1 MGNVMLSLSST
12 SRIGLWGRVSWSLLP
27 SLVLLPFVGGRIELL
42 GLFVGLLILSFET
55 PKEGIGSWVQGIA
68 AASVAVAAGFRIQFV
83 MNPAGGYLYLHAL
96 AIPLTILWVLV
107 ILRLREGLRQV
118 APRPAWQFAID
129 LILSLNAVFLVLIS
143 PQARVDR
150 LAYALP
156 FVLLGVALL
165 GNIVPLRKERSIIIH
180 RSIAFGLALYA
191 IGGVMKGPLS
201 LSLVMPLAALSLP
214 MMTASQALL
223 AQGVRR
229 LSPRPL
235 PRWFVVHGY
244 TQGAFTL
251 LVLLLSSAVALG
263 AVLSVTRSLS
273 YGLLS
278 LLIVPVLVGIH
289 ALRPIV
295 SNWYQSLPIDMRG
308 GRSYL
313 CGVGFD
319 DLTLDEATV
328 RVLDMLHDPCRTHVI
343 VTPNSVSL
351 FNARKDPTLLD
362 NYRKADLVIADG
374 IGIVWAARLLG
385 VPLAERVTGIDL
397 TEALLGRASA
407 DGYRVFLL
415 GGRDRVAV
423 RAAHRLQERFPSLD
437 IVGTHHGYF
446 TDDKEPLAR
455 ITAAQPQIILVGMG
469 VPKQER
475 WMTHY
480 ADTLNVPV
488 MIGLGGG
495 LDIFAGDSLRASNRW
510 QRLGL
515 EWLYRILHQPRR
527 VRAAW
532 TILCFIVKM
541 ISLWAVLFLA
551 QANLAQPSEQTGR
564 EHT

>member
-1 MGNVMLSLSST
+1 
-12 SRIGLWGRVSWSLLP
+12 
-27 SLVLLPFVGGRIELL
+27 
-42 GLFVGLLILSFET
+42 LILSFET
-55 PKEGIGSWVQGIA
+55 PKGGVGPWVQGIA

-83 MNPAGGYLYLHAL
+83 TNPAGGYLYLHAL

-143 PQARVDR
+143 PQARVDS

-156 FVLLGVALL
+156 LVILGAAFL
-165 GNIVPLRKERSIIIH
+165 GNIISLRKGCSTIIH

-191 IGGVMKGPLS
+191 IGGVMKMPLS

-235 PRWFVVHGY
+235 PRWFVAHGY

-251 LVLLLSSAVALG
+251 LALLLSSVLSLG
-263 AVLSVTRSLS
+263 AVLSVTQSLS
-273 YGLLS
+273 HGLLS

-289 ALRPIV
+289 VLRPIV
-295 SNWYQSLPIDMRG
+295 SNWYQSLSIDARG

-319 DLTLDEATV
+319 NLTLDEAKD
-328 RVLDMLHDPCRTHVI
+328 RALDMLHDSSRTHVI

-351 FNARKDPTLLD
+351 FNARKYPALLD
-362 NYRKADLVIADG
+362 AYCKADLVIADG

-397 TEALLGRASA
+397 TEALLGQASA

-415 GGRDRVAV
+415 GGQDGVAV
-423 RAAHRLQERFPSLD
+423 RAAHRLQKRFPGLD

-446 TDDKEPLAR
+446 TDDENLLAR

-475 WMTHY
+475 WMTRY
-480 ADTLNVPV
+480 ANKLNVPV

-495 LDIFAGDSLRASNRW
+495 LDIFAGDSLRASSRW

-527 VRAAW
+527 VKAAW

-541 ISLWAVLFLA
+541 ISLWTVLFLA
-551 QANLAQPSEQTGR
+551 QAHLAQPREQPSR
-564 EHT
+564 EHI

>member
-1 MGNVMLSLSST
+1 VT
-12 SRIGLWGRVSWSLLP
+12 PVPRSWSLLP

-83 MNPAGGYLYLHAL
+83 TNPAGGYLYLHAL
-96 AIPLTILWVLV
+96 AIPLTILWILV

-129 LILSLNAVFLVLIS
+129 LILSFNAVFLVLIS
-143 PQARVDR
+143 PQARVDS
-150 LAYALP
+150 LAHSLP
-156 FVLLGVALL
+156 FILLGVALL
-165 GNIVPLRKERSIIIH
+165 GNIVSLRKERFTIIH

-201 LSLVMPLAALSLP
+201 LSLVMPLAALSIP

-251 LVLLLSSAVALG
+251 LVLLLSSVVSLG
-263 AVLSVTRSLS
+263 AVLVVTRSLA

-289 ALRPIV
+289 TLRPNV
-295 SNWYQSLPIDMRG
+295 LNWYQSLSIGARG

-319 DLTLDEATV
+319 NLTLDEATG
-328 RVLDMLHDPCRTHVI
+328 RALDMLNAPCRAHVI

-351 FNARKDPTLLD
+351 FNARKDPALLD
-362 NYRKADLVIADG
+362 AYRKADLVIADG

-385 VPLAERVTGIDL
+385 IPLAERVTGIDL
-397 TEALLGRASA
+397 AEALLGRASA
-407 DGYRVFLL
+407 GGCRVFLL
-415 GGRDRVAV
+415 GGRDGVAV
-423 RAAHRLQERFPSLD
+423 RAAHRLQKRFPGLD

-446 TDDKEPLAR
+446 TDDEEPLAQ

-475 WMTHY
+475 WMTQY
-480 ADTLNVPV
+480 ASTLNVPV

-515 EWLYRILHQPRR
+515 EWLHRILHQPRR
-527 VRAAW
+527 VRATW
-532 TILCFIVKM
+532 TILCFIMKM

-551 QANLAQPSEQTGR
+551 QAHLAQPREQTGR

>member
-1 MGNVMLSLSST
+1 MDNVMLSLSST
-12 SRIGLWGRVSWSLLP
+12 SMIVLWRRVSWSLLP
-27 SLVLLPFVGGRIELL
+27 SLVLFPFVGGRIELL
-42 GLFVGLLILSFET
+42 GLFAGLLILSFET

-68 AASVAVAAGFRIQFV
+68 TASVAVAAGFRIQFV
-83 MNPAGGYLYLHAL
+83 TNPAGGYFYLHAL
-96 AIPLTILWVLV
+96 AIPLTILWILV

-129 LILSLNAVFLVLIS
+129 LILSFNAVFLVLIS
-143 PQARVDR
+143 PQARVDS

-165 GNIVPLRKERSIIIH
+165 GNIVLLRKERSTIIH

-201 LSLVMPLAALSLP
+201 LSLVMPLVALSLP

-223 AQGVRR
+223 AQGVGG

-235 PRWFVVHGY
+235 PRWFVMHGY

-251 LVLLLSSAVALG
+251 LALLLSSVISLG
-263 AVLSVTRSLS
+263 AVLAVTQSLA

-295 SNWYQSLPIDMRG
+295 SNWYQSLSIDARG

-319 DLTLDEATV
+319 NLTLDKATD
-328 RVLDMLHDPCRTHVI
+328 RVLDMLHAPSRAHVI

-351 FNARKDPTLLD
+351 FNARKDPALFDT
-362 NYRKADLVIADG
+362 YRKADLVIADG
-374 IGIVWAARLLG
+374 VGIVWAARLLG

-397 TEALLGRASA
+397 TEALLERVSA
-407 DGYRVFLL
+407 DGCRVFLL
-415 GGRDRVAV
+415 GGEEGVAV
-423 RAAHRLQERFPSLD
+423 RAAHRLQERFPNLD

-446 TDDKEPLAR
+446 TDNEGPLAQ

-469 VPKQER
+469 VPKQEL
-475 WMTHY
+475 WMTRY
-480 ADTLNVPV
+480 ANTLNVPV

-532 TILCFIVKM
+532 TILCFIVQM
-541 ISLWAVLFLA
+541 VSLWIVLFLT
-551 QANLAQPSEQTGR
+551 QAHLELPKEQTGR
-564 EHT
+564 KHA